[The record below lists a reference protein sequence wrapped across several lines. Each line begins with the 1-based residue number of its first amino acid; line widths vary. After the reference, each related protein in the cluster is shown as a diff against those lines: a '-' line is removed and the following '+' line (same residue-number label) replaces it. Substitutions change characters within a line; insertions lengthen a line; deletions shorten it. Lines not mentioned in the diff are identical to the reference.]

1 MRITP
6 LDIQQKQFPMKF
18 RGFDVEEVYAF
29 LEVVREEMEE
39 LLRENASL
47 KEGVQRA
54 ENQIKEYRD
63 MESTLRE
70 TLMTA
75 QQMVEDYKTN
85 SRKEAELVIKEAEL
99 KADSLIKE
107 AQESVI
113 KIHED
118 IVDLKGI
125 RRHFKEEIKRLIE
138 SHAMMLEHDSLR
150 EGEKREGESQWVL
163 PDDIRC
169 LRACGISSLPI
180 SIYGR
185 GSKRSPA
192 RFFLPTAFRRY
203 GRRWRS
209 PPTFLPGA

>member
-29 LEVVREEMEE
+29 LEVIREEMEE

-47 KEGVQRA
+47 KEGVYRA
-54 ENQIKEYRD
+54 ESHIKEYKD
-63 MESTLRE
+63 METTLRE

-85 SRKEAELVIKEAEL
+85 ARKEAELLIKEAEL
-99 KADSLIKE
+99 RADSLYKE
-107 AQESVI
+107 AQEKVI

-125 RRHFKEEIKRLIE
+125 RRHFKEELKRLIE
-138 SHAMMLEHDSLR
+138 SHLRMLEHDSDR
-150 EGEKREGESQWVL
+150 DGGDKDEVSE
-163 PDDIRC
+163 
-169 LRACGISSLPI
+169 
-180 SIYGR
+180 
-185 GSKRSPA
+185 
-192 RFFLPTAFRRY
+192 
-203 GRRWRS
+203 
-209 PPTFLPGA
+209 

>member
-29 LEVVREEMEE
+29 LEVIREEMEE

-47 KEGVQRA
+47 KESVQRA
-54 ENQIKEYRD
+54 ENSIREYKD
-63 MESTLRE
+63 METTLRE

-85 SRKEAELVIKEAEL
+85 ARKEAELLIKESEL
-99 KADSLIKE
+99 KADSMIRE
-107 AQESVI
+107 AQEKVI

-125 RRHFKEEIKRLIE
+125 RRHFKEEMKRLIE
-138 SHAMMLEHDSLR
+138 SHSRMLELDAFR
-150 EGEKREGESQWVL
+150 EGENTDEVRQ
-163 PDDIRC
+163 
-169 LRACGISSLPI
+169 
-180 SIYGR
+180 
-185 GSKRSPA
+185 
-192 RFFLPTAFRRY
+192 
-203 GRRWRS
+203 
-209 PPTFLPGA
+209 

>member
-29 LEVVREEMEE
+29 LEVVREEMED

-47 KEGVQRA
+47 KEQVHRA

-63 MESTLRE
+63 METTLRE

-75 QQMVEDYKTN
+75 QQMVEEYKTN
-85 SRKEAELVIKEAEL
+85 ARKEAELLIREAEL
-99 KADSLIKE
+99 KSDTLLKE
-107 AQESVI
+107 AQDKVV

-125 RRHFKEEIKRLIE
+125 RRHFKEELKRLVE
-138 SHAMMLEHDSLR
+138 SHMRMLEFDKER
-150 EGEKREGESQWVL
+150 EGEGEEAG
-163 PDDIRC
+163 D
-169 LRACGISSLPI
+169 ISS
-180 SIYGR
+180 
-185 GSKRSPA
+185 
-192 RFFLPTAFRRY
+192 
-203 GRRWRS
+203 
-209 PPTFLPGA
+209 

>member
-29 LEVVREEMEE
+29 LEVVREEMED
-39 LLRENASL
+39 LLRENAML
-47 KEGVQRA
+47 KEQIHRA

-75 QQMVEDYKTN
+75 QQMVEEYKTN
-85 SRKEAELVIKEAEL
+85 ARKEAELLIKEAEL
-99 KADSLIKE
+99 KADTLLKD
-107 AQESVI
+107 AQEKVV

-125 RRHFKEEIKRLIE
+125 RRHFKEELKRLIE
-138 SHAMMLEHDSLR
+138 GHLRMLEFDKER
-150 EGEKREGESQWVL
+150 EGEEAG
-163 PDDIRC
+163 
-169 LRACGISSLPI
+169 GISS
-180 SIYGR
+180 
-185 GSKRSPA
+185 
-192 RFFLPTAFRRY
+192 
-203 GRRWRS
+203 
-209 PPTFLPGA
+209 

>member
-29 LEVVREEMEE
+29 LEVIREEMED

-47 KEGVQRA
+47 KENIQRL
-54 ENQIKEYRD
+54 ENQLKGHRD
-63 MESTLRE
+63 METTLRE

-85 SRKEAELVIKEAEL
+85 ARKEAELVVKEAEL
-99 KADSLIKE
+99 KADTVLKE
-107 AQESVI
+107 AQEKVI

-125 RRHFKEEIKRLIE
+125 RRHFKEEIKRLVE
-138 SHAMMLEHDSLR
+138 SHMKMLDFDKER
-150 EGEKREGESQWVL
+150 EEENRSAEEEAEGGMIEE
-163 PDDIRC
+163 
-169 LRACGISSLPI
+169 
-180 SIYGR
+180 
-185 GSKRSPA
+185 
-192 RFFLPTAFRRY
+192 
-203 GRRWRS
+203 
-209 PPTFLPGA
+209 